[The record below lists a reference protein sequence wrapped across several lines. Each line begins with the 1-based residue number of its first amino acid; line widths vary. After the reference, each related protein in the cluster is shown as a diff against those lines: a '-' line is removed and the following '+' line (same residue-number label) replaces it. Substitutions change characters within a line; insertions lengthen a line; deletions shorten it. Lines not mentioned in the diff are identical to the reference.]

1 MKVLGSRIEKKT
13 RTSLRLPAVA
23 IEMIKRSMLKHGYG
37 SRERS
42 RWISEAVEQLVNK
55 NDFWDL
61 VAEEF
66 MDNGENEVIP
76 LTLEYRISSLIN
88 NAEVEV
94 KEGSGNQVVDRSII
108 LRAAIS
114 QRLITEG
121 GGVVEF

>member
-13 RTSLRLPAVA
+13 RTSLRLPAIA
-23 IEMIKRSMLKHGYG
+23 IEMIKKSMLNQSYG

-42 RWISEAVEQLVNK
+42 RWISEAVERLVNK
-55 NDFWDL
+55 NDFWHL

-66 MDNGENEVIP
+66 MDSGENEVIP
-76 LTLEYRISSLIN
+76 LTLEYRISALIK
-88 NAEVEV
+88 NAEIQMR
-94 KEGSGNQVVDRSII
+94 EGGDSKVVDRSII